1 MELPN
6 ELIIKIIN
14 YCDNKT
20 LLNFKIIHEFNIF
33 KKDIDKNIY
42 KNSIIEWKYIQFEY
56 IKNSLKN
63 KIFEDM
69 KIIHKLTF
77 GYSDLGPIILNY
89 PFNNYKIYFD
99 NYWNNKIDIIL
110 DSTDFKQIKI
120 DKIMIELKKGLQEL
134 RIKYSNYFY
143 RFPTNVLG
151 AVYFDEIFKNY

>member
-20 LLNFKIIHEFNIF
+20 LLNFKTIHEFNIF

-42 KNSIIEWKYIQFEY
+42 KNSIIEWKYIQYQY
-56 IKNSLKN
+56 IKTTLRN

-69 KIIHKLTF
+69 KKIHMLTF
-77 GYSDLGPIILNY
+77 GFGDLGPVVINY
-89 PFNNYKIYFD
+89 PFDNYKIYFD
-99 NYWNNKIDIIL
+99 NYWNNEIDIIL

-120 DKIMIELKKGLQEL
+120 DKIIIELKKGLPEL

-143 RFPTNVLG
+143 RFPTNVLCK
-151 AVYFDEIFKNY
+151 VYFDERF